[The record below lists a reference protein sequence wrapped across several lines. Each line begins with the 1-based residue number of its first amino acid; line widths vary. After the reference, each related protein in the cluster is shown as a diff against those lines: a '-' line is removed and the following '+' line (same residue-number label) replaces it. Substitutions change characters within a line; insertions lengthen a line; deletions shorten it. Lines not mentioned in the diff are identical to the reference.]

1 MDPPQFKEM
10 TKQSPMNSVPM
21 WVDEEGFAMNGANA
35 ILRTLGI
42 RCGYY
47 TDDPMTAWAIDS
59 LVDFADSQ

>member
-1 MDPPQFKEM
+1 
-10 TKQSPMNSVPM
+10 MNSVPM